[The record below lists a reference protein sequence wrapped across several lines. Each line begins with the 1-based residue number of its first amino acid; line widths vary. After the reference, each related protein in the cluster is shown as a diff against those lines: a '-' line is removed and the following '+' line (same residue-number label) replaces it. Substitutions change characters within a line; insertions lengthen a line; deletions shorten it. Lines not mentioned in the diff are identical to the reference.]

1 MAAPVVAAPAATAVA
16 SGGTKAAALAFL
28 NDLLAGLVAA
38 GITSAAEPERR
49 AEPPLDTSG
58 KFFIG
63 PEAEIRAIQDYR
75 GDLFRTKIAN
85 LFGFDL
91 PAPTTPRELIS
102 QAEERLMRQ
111 GRDLTER
118 EIAKRSVEL
127 ANELARERL
136 QRDAEIRRAQIEA
149 TGGLRR
155 QEVMSAADVRRGE
168 LEALGRTQ
176 AERLR
181 SSYGMAGDVLQN
193 AIENVLK
200 SGVINDRSVQVELA
214 KIQ

>member
-1 MAAPVVAAPAATAVA
+1 MAGPAAAAAPVAAE
-16 SGGTKAAALAFL
+16 GGKAMALAFL
-28 NDLLAGLVAA
+28 NDVLAGLVAA

-49 AEPPLDTSG
+49 AEAPLDTSG

-75 GDLFRTKIAN
+75 GDLFRTKLAN

-102 QAEERLMRQ
+102 EAEERLMRQ

-118 EIAKRSVEL
+118 EIAKRSYEL
-127 ANELARERL
+127 ANELAMERL
-136 QRDAEIRRAQIEA
+136 ARDAEVRRAQIQSV
-149 TGGLRR
+149 GDLRR
-155 QEVMSAADVRRGE
+155 QEVMSAADVRGRE
-168 LEALGRTQ
+168 LESLGKTQ

-181 SSYGMAGDVLQN
+181 SSYGMASDVLQN
-193 AIENVLK
+193 AIENVLR

-214 KIQ
+214 KIK